1 MIYVYAITDV
11 DCDFPP
17 DVCGLDGRPAQS
29 RALTNVAIVYG
40 EVAGPRV
47 EPSAENLWQ
56 HEAVVE
62 SVMRRCEAVLP
73 VRFGMTF
80 GDEVALED
88 TIARHGAVLATGL
101 ERVRGCVEMGVRVVS
116 REAKE
121 AEAISPNSAPA
132 DRSGRAYM
140 LARLEDERRRRASQ
154 SRAEAIGDA
163 LDAGLSPLARDGT
176 RRLLPGPQVLLT
188 AAYLIPRD
196 ASESFTSRAR
206 SPAGE
211 HPDVRIVCTGPW
223 PPYHFAP
230 ALSSRAAEVAHG

>member
-1 MIYVYAITDV
+1 MIYVYAITDA
-11 DCDFPP
+11 DCESLS
-17 DVCGLDGRPAQS
+17 DVCGLDGRPALS
-29 RALTNVAIVYG
+29 RTLSNVAIVYG
-40 EVAGPRV
+40 EVAGTPV

-62 SVMRRCEAVLP
+62 AVMKRCEAVLP

-80 GDEVALED
+80 GDERALED

-140 LARLEDERRRRASQ
+140 LARLEDEDRKS
-154 SRAEAIGDA
+154 
-163 LDAGLSPLARDGT
+163 
-176 RRLLPGPQVLLT
+176 V
-188 AAYLIPRD
+188 
-196 ASESFTSRAR
+196 
-206 SPAGE
+206 
-211 HPDVRIVCTGPW
+211 V
-223 PPYHFAP
+223 
-230 ALSSRAAEVAHG
+230 

>member
-1 MIYVYAITDV
+1 
-11 DCDFPP
+11 
-17 DVCGLDGRPAQS
+17 
-29 RALTNVAIVYG
+29 VAIIYG
-40 EVAGPRV
+40 EVAGPHV

-62 SVMRRCEAVLP
+62 AVMKRCEAVLP

-80 GDEVALED
+80 GDEAALD
-88 TIARHGAVLATGL
+88 DAVARHTSSLVTGL
-101 ERVRGCVEMGVRVVS
+101 ERVRGCVEMGVRVMS

-121 AEAISPNSAPA
+121 EATSPNSAPA
-132 DRSGRAYM
+132 DQSGRAYM

-154 SRAEAIGDA
+154 SRVEAIADA
-163 LDAGLSPLARDGT
+163 LDAALSPLTRDGT
-176 RRLLPGPQVLLT
+176 RRLLPAPQVLLT
-188 AAYLIPRD
+188 AAYLISRD

-206 SPAGE
+206 SLADA

-230 ALSSRAAEVAHG
+230 SLATRAAEVAHG